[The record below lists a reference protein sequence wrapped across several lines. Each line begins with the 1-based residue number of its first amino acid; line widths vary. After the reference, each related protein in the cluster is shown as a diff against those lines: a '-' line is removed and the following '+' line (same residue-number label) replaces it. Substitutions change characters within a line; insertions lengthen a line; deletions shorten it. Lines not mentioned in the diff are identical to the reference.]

1 ALSATLILPSYGAYA
16 EAGSMQTEQEKEQA
30 KQVAENIEKVTGND
44 DIVQS
49 NNKNAE
55 YIVKNDAGTIS
66 IPHENDSQSIEIRGR
81 TDSLKISLPKVDTKE
96 AIQTSNGTI
105 VYKGKEENSS
115 VDLAV
120 QPTTKGVRNCMG

>member
-1 ALSATLILPSYGAYA
+1 MNMFKKGFTVVLSVALSATLILPSYSAYA
-16 EAGSMQTEQEKEQA
+16 EVGSIPTEQEKEQA
-30 KQVAENIEKVTGND
+30 KQVAENIEKITGND

-55 YIVKNDAGTIS
+55 YIVNNDAGTIS

-96 AIQTSNGTI
+96 AIQTSNGT
-105 VYKGKEENSS
+105 
-115 VDLAV
+115 
-120 QPTTKGVRNCMG
+120 